1 MRPRRPR
8 WRCLLCPAK
17 GSADTFEKAQDDG
30 QQHYITTHM
39 AQKTSKE
46 RND

>member
-1 MRPRRPR
+1 MAR

-17 GSADTFEKAQDDG
+17 GRTATHPQADNAA

-39 AQKTSKE
+39 NKE
-46 RND
+46 RT